1 MIKAEELMIGDWVL
15 ANGTPRKVE
24 AITKKKIG
32 YHTSPLKLNLSYSRL
47 CECDHIKITP
57 DWLSEKGF
65 IQRQGY
71 NNRNM
76 FTKLENDYF
85 LIVEYHC
92 RLSMT
97 LRIDNTERCPAIGFP
112 TIYNIPPTLAGLQ
125 NFLRL
130 TRYDKY
136 FNIEP

>member
-1 MIKAEELMIGDWVL
+1 MIRYNEIMIGDYVL
-15 ANGTPRKVE
+15 VKGTPRKVE

-32 YHTSPLKLNLSYSRL
+32 YHTNPLKIGLSYSRL

-57 DWLSEKGF
+57 DWLLEKGF
-65 IQRQGY
+65 IQRNAY
-71 NNRNM
+71 NRDM

-97 LRIDNTERCPAIGFP
+97 LRIDDTQRCSAIGFP
-112 TIYNIPPTLAGLQ
+112 TVYHIPPTLAGLQ

-130 TRYDKY
+130 TKYDKY